1 MATEGGV
8 EAAAREQGDEAV
20 DNGDTGGA
28 TLLASHG
35 RGRQGRGA
43 AATEGG
49 VAAVA
54 RKEGNVAAIEGGVE
68 AAAREQGDKV
78 ATEGGVKAAA
88 KSSVE
93 AVDNGDAGGAAL
105 LASHGRV
112 RSRRGVES
120 SDDAA
125 ATSHGSGRWHRSS
138 EAILAGLARLHQWAS
153 LLVLMPRARER
164 ERESA
169 HRQGDEA
176 RWQAT
181 VCVHSVSLSASTCTR
196 KGSLTSASHT
206 RVQCLAGE
214 SRKGGV
220 ARRLGTTRTARV
232 AS

>member
-1 MATEGGV
+1 V
-8 EAAAREQGDEAV
+8 AAREQGDETT
-20 DNGDTGGA
+20 DNGDAGSA
-28 TLLASHG
+28 ALLASHG
-35 RGRQGRGA
+35 RGRRGRGA

-49 VAAVA
+49 VAAAA
-54 RKEGNVAAIEGGVE
+54 RKEGDVAATEGGVE
-68 AAAREQGDKV
+68 TAAREQGDEV

-88 KSSVE
+88 ESGVE
-93 AVDNGDAGGAAL
+93 AADNGNAGDATL

-112 RSRRGVES
+112 RCQRGVKS
-120 SDDAA
+120 SDNTA
-125 ATSHGSGRWHRSS
+125 ATSHGSGRWRRAL
-138 EAILAGLARLHQWAS
+138 EAILAGRARLRQWAS
-153 LLVLMPRARER
+153 LLVSVPRARER

-176 RWQAT
+176 RWQMT
-181 VCVHSVSLSASTCTR
+181 VCVHSVSSSTSTCTR

-206 RVQCLAGE
+206 RVRCLAGE